1 MKVTAGSW
9 PQSTGSYK
17 TTLRQEDIKNDRE
30 YASEME
36 TDPFTD
42 PDMDALSES
51 LKALS
56 SKNSEKSGSGGFK
69 AKASAPDDSVGQL
82 ASMLASAGGL
92 QSHAGSDQSKDVGSC
107 QRGQGCQK
115 DCPDD
120 QEDGKTDQTD
130 PKEADAPGQGRTIRD
145 TAAKG

>member
-69 AKASAPDDSVGQL
+69 AKASAPD
-82 ASMLASAGGL
+82 
-92 QSHAGSDQSKDVGSC
+92 
-107 QRGQGCQK
+107 
-115 DCPDD
+115 CPDD